1 MSKNTLKGDSQ
12 RVDTA
17 NWPQPGMVVSVPI
30 FLFYRHTGIVSDRW
44 HGGKPMV
51 ISTSVRSGGVHEE
64 PWDTFAQGSDVTVN
78 GYPGRLPGW
87 EVVRRA
93 KSLIGTQYDLLT
105 KNCEQFVMFAHGLKP
120 QSAQLAITVVI
131 ALCVGVL
138 AAAR

>member
-1 MSKNTLKGDSQ
+1 MARNPPKSGNQLVGT
-12 RVDTA
+12 T
-17 NWPQPGMVVSVPI
+17 NWPEPGMVVSVPI
-30 FLFYRHTGIVSDRW
+30 LLMYRHTGIVSDRW
-44 HGGKPMV
+44 HDGKPMV

-64 PWDTFAQGSDVTVN
+64 PWGTFAQGRDVTDN

-93 KSLIGTQYDLLT
+93 RSLIGTQYDLLT

-120 QSAQLAITVVI
+120 QSAQLALTVVI

>member
-1 MSKNTLKGDSQ
+1 MATKSPNNSNQPCG
-12 RVDTA
+12 TA
-17 NWPQPGMVVSVPI
+17 NWPEPGTVVSVPI
-30 FLFYRHTGIVSDRW
+30 LLLYRHTGIVSDRW
-44 HGGKPMV
+44 HDGKPMV
-51 ISTSVRSGGVHEE
+51 ISTSARSGGVHEE
-64 PWDTFAQGSDVTVN
+64 PWDTFAQGRDVTVN

-93 KSLIGTQYDLLT
+93 RSLIGTQYDLLT

-120 QSAQLAITVVI
+120 QSAQLASTVVI